1 MLNEFEFYDAV
12 VFDAKEIRR
21 TSDGYLVANPRVG
34 RTGIQL
40 YRGREMNRADMETV
54 RVWRPEEEV
63 MSKDAMASLAYKP
76 VTNDHP
82 PEAVTD
88 KNWKKYAVGQMG
100 GEVARDGEYIRV
112 PTVLM
117 DATAIDD
124 VTNGKRELSLGYTSQ
139 IEWKAGATPQGDQY
153 DAIQRN
159 IRINHLAVVDAA
171 RGGPKLAI
179 GDVRPIG
186 TTRASPDDNQ
196 ATEDKDMPT
205 EVAKLRTVSID
216 GIDVEMSDIA
226 ASVVARRLKALSEE
240 STDLAT
246 KYAKSQEQAKKDQAD
261 SAASITK
268 LTADLAASN
277 AKVVTL
283 ESQLKDAVLTPL
295 KLDQLVK
302 DRGDVIA
309 KAAAVLKDKL
319 VVDGKTESE
328 IRRQVVDAKVGEA
341 AKGWADELVKASFE
355 TLTADVKVD
364 SAKQIQQHFSGPP
377 RVAMN
382 SNDSRIAAVKAYDKR
397 IGDAWKGPQAAGT
410 A

>member
-1 MLNEFEFYDAV
+1 MNPEFQFFDAV
-12 VFDAKEIRR
+12 LLDAAETRR
-21 TSDGYLVANPRVG
+21 TSDGYLVASPRVG

-40 YRGREMNRADMETV
+40 YRGKEMGKSDMETV

-76 VTNDHP
+76 VTNNHP
-82 PEAVTD
+82 PEAVND

-100 GEVARDGEYIRV
+100 GEVARDGEFIRV

-139 IEWKAGATPQGDQY
+139 IEWKSGKTPQGDSY

-179 GDVRPIG
+179 GDVRPPLAPA
-186 TTRASPDDNQ
+186 RASP
-196 ATEDKDMPT
+196 EDSQQEDTTMPN
-205 EVAKLRTVSID
+205 ELKLRTMNID

-246 KYAKSQEQAKKDQAD
+246 KFAKHQEKANKDAAD
-261 SAASITK
+261 AVTAITK
-268 LTADLAASN
+268 LTADLGAAN

-283 ESQLKDAVLTPL
+283 ETQLKDATLTPA
-295 KLDQLVK
+295 KLDQLVT
-302 DRGDVIA
+302 DRGLIIGKA
-309 KAAAVLKDKL
+309 KVVLGDKL
-319 VVDGKTESE
+319 VVDGKTEAE
-328 IRRQVVDAKVGEA
+328 IRRQVVDAKVGA
-341 AKGWADELVKASFE
+341 VAKDWNDDFVKASFE
-355 TLTADVKVD
+355 TLTADVKVGTAD
-364 SAKQIQQHFSGPP
+364 QMRKHFSGQPAVNNQDA
-377 RVAMN
+377 RR
-382 SNDSRIAAVKAYDKR
+382 DAVKAYDKR
-397 IGDAWKGPQAAGT
+397 LSDAWKGPAAGT